1 MLKYLQE
8 ILISCVVA
16 IIFCAI
22 TIFFSGNV
30 IAGISVFTAVL
41 VTFNFVLS
49 RYETRTEAPVE
60 LKVIERD
67 NTHFFL
73 VSITNTG
80 GKTIYL
86 DKGGVKTKDGI
97 IVDFDEEV
105 SVRLPE
111 KPEPKKSKYGFLSIM
126 DDLHLNLKPL
136 PMIKSHWANIVQ
148 PGDAQ
153 NTRKEVW
160 KVLSLL
166 IDKKTPPGEKLE
178 LKGFFTDQLNHEYE
192 SEWMQFNRVSL
203 VEIAKADI
211 KNKTG

>member
-16 IIFCAI
+16 IILCAI
-22 TIFFSGNV
+22 TILFIGNV

-41 VTFNFVLS
+41 VTFNFVLN
-49 RYETRTEAPVE
+49 RYETRKEAPVE
-60 LKVIERD
+60 LKIIERD
-67 NTHFFL
+67 KTHFFL
-73 VSITNTG
+73 VSIVNTG

-105 SVRLPE
+105 SFRLPE
-111 KPEPKKSKYGFLSIM
+111 KAEPKKSKSGFLSFIN
-126 DDLHLNLKPL
+126 DLPLNLKPL
-136 PMIKSHWANIVQ
+136 PMIKRQGANIVQ

-166 IDKKTPPGEKLE
+166 IDKKTPSGEKFE

-192 SEWMQFNRVSL
+192 SGWMQFNRVSL
-203 VEIAKADI
+203 VEMAKADL